1 MFLPIFYQLITV
13 NTYFSWQQE
22 MISLDSLESSASE
35 KKSKNNTNW
44 PLKLDVLFFQ
54 WWSQGNLPFGI
65 YLFIIFIFIIFWW
78 DKIWKKQFAGILS
91 NAQQK
96 NIHTKEVYLTLN
108 NDCIFPNELSEVI
121 WLRDNFIV

>member
-1 MFLPIFYQLITV
+1 M
-13 NTYFSWQQE
+13 
-22 MISLDSLESSASE
+22 MI
-35 KKSKNNTNW
+35 
-44 PLKLDVLFFQ
+44 PRKLAL
-54 WWSQGNLPFGI
+54 WR
-65 YLFIIFIFIIFWW
+65 LFIYIFIFIIFWW

>member
-1 MFLPIFYQLITV
+1 M
-13 NTYFSWQQE
+13 
-22 MISLDSLESSASE
+22 MIPRELAL
-35 KKSKNNTNW
+35 W
-44 PLKLDVLFFQ
+44 R
-54 WWSQGNLPFGI
+54 
-65 YLFIIFIFIIFWW
+65 LFIYIFIFIIFWW

-96 NIHTKEVYLTLN
+96 NIHAKEVYLTLN

>member
-1 MFLPIFYQLITV
+1 M
-13 NTYFSWQQE
+13 
-22 MISLDSLESSASE
+22 MI
-35 KKSKNNTNW
+35 
-44 PLKLDVLFFQ
+44 PRKLAL
-54 WWSQGNLPFGI
+54 WR
-65 YLFIIFIFIIFWW
+65 LFIYIFIFIIFWW

-96 NIHTKEVYLTLN
+96 KIHAKEVYLTLN

>member
-1 MFLPIFYQLITV
+1 M
-13 NTYFSWQQE
+13 
-22 MISLDSLESSASE
+22 MI
-35 KKSKNNTNW
+35 
-44 PLKLDVLFFQ
+44 PRKLAL
-54 WWSQGNLPFGI
+54 WR
-65 YLFIIFIFIIFWW
+65 LFIYIFIFIIFWW

-96 NIHTKEVYLTLN
+96 NIHAKEVYLTLN

>member
-1 MFLPIFYQLITV
+1 M
-13 NTYFSWQQE
+13 
-22 MISLDSLESSASE
+22 MI
-35 KKSKNNTNW
+35 
-44 PLKLDVLFFQ
+44 PRKLAL
-54 WWSQGNLPFGI
+54 WR
-65 YLFIIFIFIIFWW
+65 LFIYIFIFIIFWC

-96 NIHTKEVYLTLN
+96 NIHAKEVYLTLN

>member
-1 MFLPIFYQLITV
+1 M
-13 NTYFSWQQE
+13 
-22 MISLDSLESSASE
+22 MI
-35 KKSKNNTNW
+35 
-44 PLKLDVLFFQ
+44 PRKLAL
-54 WWSQGNLPFGI
+54 WS
-65 YLFIIFIFIIFWW
+65 LFIYIFIFIIFWW

-96 NIHTKEVYLTLN
+96 NIHAKEVYLTLN